1 MRLLYRLKK
10 GGERHSVA
18 TFGSNKQLLT
28 HVRWATLKNLDEYC
42 GKFVQC
48 SDLASCAAWEH

>member
-1 MRLLYRLKK
+1 MR
-10 GGERHSVA
+10 
-18 TFGSNKQLLT
+18 LLT
-28 HVRWATLKNLDEYC
+28 HVRWATLENFDEYC